1 MSGRI
6 DLTTAECR
14 EHATIRLMLMSA
26 VVEATFWN
34 VAAEF
39 WKTLFDLLSAQ
50 MYQAKPLKSG
60 RVDELTTVIR
70 KVVEAGASGCVFTRA
85 QGDGVF
91 ARSGKGQGHQ
101 CIEQR

>member
-1 MSGRI
+1 MSGGI
-6 DLTTAECR
+6 DLATSECR
-14 EHATIRLMLMSA
+14 EHAAIRLMLVRA

-39 WKTLFDLLSAQ
+39 WKTLFDLFTAQ

-60 RVDELTTVIR
+60 RVDELTTVFW

-91 ARSGKGQGHQ
+91 ARSGKRQGHQ